1 LRDGYEDWRGIA
13 MDPNA
18 NRNTVRDVQNE
29 LRSDVVT
36 GGETMYEI
44 LWETKEDKEVTK
56 SLKTIKIYR
65 KLMDAVATA
74 EILALE
80 TVHEREYMNLD
91 EREAEMKKIRADD
104 QEKRWDKIFSEEGI
118 DRSVFESDMIEYI
131 GTDASFNTAIQLIF
145 DDYKA
150 RVHAFRESLEK
161 RTVNQNARRESAI

>member
-1 LRDGYEDWRGIA
+1 
-13 MDPNA
+13 
-18 NRNTVRDVQNE
+18 
-29 LRSDVVT
+29 
-36 GGETMYEI
+36 
-44 LWETKEDKEVTK
+44 
-56 SLKTIKIYR
+56 
-65 KLMDAVATA
+65 MDAVATA